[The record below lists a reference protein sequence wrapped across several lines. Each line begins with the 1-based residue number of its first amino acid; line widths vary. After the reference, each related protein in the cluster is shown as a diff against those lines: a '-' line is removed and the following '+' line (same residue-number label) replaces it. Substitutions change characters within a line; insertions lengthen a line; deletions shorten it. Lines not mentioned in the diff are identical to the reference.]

1 MGIMNK
7 FKDKWNKQMEISKQ
21 KMEEAKGLRKGETKE
36 IVTQKDEETM
46 KMLAALSEGDMSLI
60 DEIPQ
65 DMTSIILKKNEVC
78 YATVNGAQFWED
90 RAVRKIGGGYGGFGF
105 RVAKGV
111 TFHVGKFGATG
122 ESHMERRHI
131 DTGNLS
137 VTNKRVVFV
146 GKHKNIDFTLD
157 KVLSVEP
164 CSDGIGISRSNKQK
178 TEYFVG
184 GFDGLTVKAVIEG
197 AIRNL

>member
-1 MGIMNK
+1 
-7 FKDKWNKQMEISKQ
+7 MEISKQ
-21 KMEEAKGLRKGETKE
+21 KMEEAKRIGKGETKE
-36 IVTQKDEETM
+36 IGTQKDEETM

-60 DEIPQ
+60 DQIPQ
-65 DMTSIILKKNEVC
+65 DKAPIILKKNEVC
-78 YATVNGAQFWED
+78 YATIMGAQFWED
-90 RAVRKIGGGYGGFGF
+90 RAVRKTGGGYGGFGF

-111 TFHVGKFGATG
+111 TFRVGKFGATG

-131 DTGNLS
+131 DTGNLT

-146 GKHKNIDFTLD
+146 GNHKNIDFTLD

-164 CSDGIGISRSNKQK
+164 FSDGIGISRSNKQK
-178 TEYFVG
+178 TEYFIG